1 MRERGLR
8 WACTS
13 AFYAVTTAWWS
24 SRRPKG
30 SHGATSPATS
40 RLGAP
45 AGRGGTLVKETFDRS
60 EGRGGRFVEALG
72 FPERDA
78 TSMSATSKRLEGLVV
93 DQKLSKR

>member
-1 MRERGLR
+1 MPLR
-8 WACTS
+8 PQHRA
-13 AFYAVTTAWWS
+13 YE
-24 SRRPKG
+24 
-30 SHGATSPATS
+30 
-40 RLGAP
+40 L